1 MGLDMYLTAKRFVR
15 DWDEQDNELNESIKK
30 LDLPYRV
37 QLLEM
42 EAMYWRKANA
52 IHKWFVDNVQN
63 GVDNCAEYFVDRT
76 KLEKLLEICKAV
88 KSAPET
94 APVLLPTTSGFFFG
108 DTQYDDWYWGDIDS
122 TIDALEK
129 ALQQNDRT
137 EFFYSSSW

>member
-1 MGLDMYLTAKRFVR
+1 MGLDMYLTAKRYVS
-15 DWDEQDNELNESIKK
+15 DWNSEDDGLNESLNK
-30 LDLPYRV
+30 LDIPYPV
-37 QLLEM
+37 KLLEI

-52 IHKWFVDNVQN
+52 IHKWFVDNVQD

-76 KLEKLLEICKAV
+76 NLEKLLKICKAV

-94 APVLLPTTSGFFFG
+94 APVLLPTTNGFFFG
-108 DTQYDDWYWGDIDS
+108 GTEYDSYYLEDINS

-129 ALQQNDRT
+129 ALQQNDRV